1 MKTAYVYIM
10 GNKTGVLY
18 VGMTN
23 DLLRRV
29 DEHKRKLFP
38 GFSRKYSTDRLL
50 YFEEFNHP
58 LDALEA
64 ERIIKGWT
72 RKKKLDLIRT
82 VNPAF
87 TDLSKE
93 LLEE

>member
-1 MKTAYVYIM
+1 M

-29 DEHKRKLFP
+29 QEHKQKSFP
-38 GFSRKYSTDRLL
+38 GFTRKYTIDRLL
-50 YFEEFNHP
+50 YFDTFNHP
-58 LDALEA
+58 VDALEA
-64 ERIIKGWT
+64 EKVIKGWT

-82 VNPAF
+82 INPTF
-87 TDLSKE
+87 KDLSSE
-93 LLEE
+93 LFED